1 MGVRMGGWASR
12 NHTKKLGWAV
22 GLTREDNEWANI
34 ARSPHPLPDH
44 APGYQPNSIAHRSR
58 QQPAPS
64 PPPPSLAPFPLSR
77 YPPLNKIPPTIER
90 ALEPAPY
97 NKSKM
102 EFKIMSKMVSK
113 LVRNPCIWFHP
124 NSGALKSVPQKVY
137 KMASKMI
144 FKIIRNSQYFQIFLD
159 F

>member
-44 APGYQPNSIAHRSR
+44 APGYQPNSIAHQSR

-64 PPPPSLAPFPLSR
+64 PRSSLSLSLTSTPLLSLLYFCPASSLAALSVEEGGR
-77 YPPLNKIPPTIER
+77 EVEVARVGRESGVIKCNGHTLTPTCR
-90 ALEPAPY
+90 RCAKP
-97 NKSKM
+97 KRRRS
-102 EFKIMSKMVSK
+102 
-113 LVRNPCIWFHP
+113 R
-124 NSGALKSVPQKVY
+124 SGRLRTIAT
-137 KMASKMI
+137 
-144 FKIIRNSQYFQIFLD
+144 
-159 F
+159 